1 MSGRVRVRHLNSR
14 HARMS
19 RRTNSSTCKGL
30 EKAPVA
36 GEIDLF

>member
-1 MSGRVRVRHLNSR
+1 VRHLSSR
-14 HARMS
+14 QEIAREEQQYM
-19 RRTNSSTCKGL
+19 RGL